1 MSEFVNSLKADLLD
15 RRLLPL
21 FGFLCLCLIG
31 AVAYAFLGNSS
42 SGSGTT
48 PPPSGSVVHA
58 ASGVAV
64 SPSTP
69 ETAVAETTDGVHEQH
84 GGKARNPFSPLPGA
98 GTSNSGSAANS
109 SSTKTTSSSSS
120 SNSSSGSGSGTSGST
135 GGSSGSGSGG
145 GSKKSSKPKQQYA
158 VTIKLGVVPAGVN
171 PEQAQ
176 LTEYANLALNA
187 PLPDAKQA
195 LLVFRGVTAKGKTA
209 TFSVVS
215 EVILHGVGSCLPNA
229 TQCQAVDLKPGDSEQ
244 MEYIKSD
251 GETVLYD
258 LKVISIAPITGKASA
273 ARRKAAFSQSSQGT
287 TLLRHEGLLVLPF
300 LRYSSSP
307 GVLVFPRRGAF
318 ASRAHASRRRRHS

>member
-1 MSEFVNSLKADLLD
+1 
-15 RRLLPL
+15 
-21 FGFLCLCLIG
+21 
-31 AVAYAFLGNSS
+31 
-42 SGSGTT
+42 
-48 PPPSGSVVHA
+48 
-58 ASGVAV
+58 
-64 SPSTP
+64 
-69 ETAVAETTDGVHEQH
+69 
-84 GGKARNPFSPLPGA
+84 
-98 GTSNSGSAANS
+98 
-109 SSTKTTSSSSS
+109 
-120 SNSSSGSGSGTSGST
+120 
-135 GGSSGSGSGG
+135 
-145 GSKKSSKPKQQYA
+145 
-158 VTIKLGVVPAGVN
+158 VN

-195 LLVFRGVTAKGKTA
+195 LLVFRGVTAKGKSA

-215 EVILHGVGSCLPNA
+215 EVILHGVGSCLPSA

-244 MEYIKSD
+244 MEYIKSN

-258 LKVISIAPITGKASA
+258 LKVIGIAPITGKASA
-273 ARRKAAFSQSSQGT
+273 ARRRTAFSQSSQGT